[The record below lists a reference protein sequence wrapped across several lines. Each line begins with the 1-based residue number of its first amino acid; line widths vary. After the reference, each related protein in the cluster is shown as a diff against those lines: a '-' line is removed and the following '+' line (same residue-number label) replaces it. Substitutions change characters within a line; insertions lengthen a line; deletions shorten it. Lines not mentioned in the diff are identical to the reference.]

1 MPNNKHARAKGGS
14 KHASRKETSSKNL
27 ETAQEKYKAELE
39 LIEIEKAF
47 HAFDQAGDGALDAK
61 DIYRKV
67 KHHGLR
73 VRLEVVEEI
82 VKDVDVDGSGAIELG
97 EFKQLM
103 LNPPDAESNRAVQ
116 VFLEAA
122 HRERKLQK
130 MQKRAAKNTKDA
142 VLTYIYPK
150 DNLVPHEPRWWVAG
164 HQVPS
169 SLTLQRPDLKTAG
182 TSKYLMGF
190 RGKQGK
196 RRTGARPG
204 TGPFGVLSEQ
214 HLSEWP
220 NIAPQVARRKR
231 RQALRAA
238 MIKSGKL
245 PGVRGHSTEG

>member
-1 MPNNKHARAKGGS
+1 MAKGDKNRKAAAS
-14 KHASRKETSSKNL
+14 KSL

-39 LIEIEKAF
+39 VLEIEKAF
-47 HAFDQAGDGALDAK
+47 HAFDAAGDGSLDAK

-73 VRLEVVEEI
+73 VRLEVVEQI
-82 VKDVDVDGSGAIELG
+82 VKDVDVDGSGAIEIG
-97 EFKQLM
+97 EFKELM
-103 LNPPDAESNRAVQ
+103 LNPPDAECNRAIQ

-130 MQKRAAKNTKDA
+130 LQKRAAKNEKAA

-150 DNLVPHEPRWWVAG
+150 DNIVAHEPRWWVAG
-164 HQVPS
+164 HNVPT
-169 SLTLQRPDLKTAG
+169 SLSLARPEMKTAG

-190 RGKQGK
+190 RGKTGK
-196 RRTGARPG
+196 RKTGTRPG
-204 TGPFGVLSEQ
+204 AGPFGVLSEQ
-214 HLSEWP
+214 HLAEWP

-238 MIKSGKL
+238 MIQSGKL
-245 PGVRGHSTEG
+245 PGVRGHSAEG